1 MSIDQVGLKLL
12 RVAPL
17 ISSAAGVMCAWGQQ
31 FAVYSFID
39 KTVPQ
44 EPAGATLPYW
54 FPVLFYQLTW
64 AVGIIHPLGAL
75 LGILNSTGA
84 AGATL
89 DSQTRYL
96 YFIGGLFAA
105 GHLVYGKTAMRIIGT
120 IWNDRLPGTQNLR
133 AVSPWL
139 RLNRRRIYT
148 TNIPAF
154 IFFLIALLSA
164 IRFKE

>member
-1 MSIDQVGLKLL
+1 MSIDQIGLKLL

-17 ISSAAGVMCAWGQQ
+17 ISSTAGVMCAWGQQ

-54 FPVLFYQLTW
+54 FPVLFSQLTW

-75 LGILNSTGA
+75 LGLWNSIGA
-84 AGATL
+84 SSESL
-89 DSQTRYL
+89 DPQTRYF
-96 YFIGGLFAA
+96 YFLGGLFAA
-105 GHLVYGKTAMRIIGT
+105 GHLFYGKAAMAIINT

-133 AVSPWL
+133 ALSPWL
-139 RLNRRRIYT
+139 RLNRQRVYT
-148 TNIPAF
+148 ANIPAF
-154 IFFLIALLSA
+154 IFFLLALLSA
-164 IRFKE
+164 VGPKE